1 MYKIHGDSEGS
12 TESLL
17 DEADDFL
24 RHSVDGKLGQK
35 TPDYHHHSSGQQYFT
50 STTPKRVNRRSSE
63 NDIRMNYT
71 PPKQSLPFLPKS
83 PKCLKPGHLAKV
95 ISKNGRVVVGRIKYI
110 GPLANSEE
118 EETIYVGLQLAS
130 NLGECDGSI
139 DGRKFFDW
147 LVTLAYFNSLSNSS
161 SISMFQSTTSW
172 NFCAI

>member
-35 TPDYHHHSSGQQYFT
+35 TPDYNHHSSGQHYFT

-83 PKCLKPGHLAKV
+83 PKCLKPGYLAKV

-118 EETIYVGLQLAS
+118 EETTYVGLQLAS

-147 LVTLAYFNSLSNSS
+147 
-161 SISMFQSTTSW
+161 
-172 NFCAI
+172 